1 MPRFPALALELTGM
15 SALPEVLYGRN
26 SGHRTDDALGSVR
39 LVVDATGG
47 VEGAFD
53 HDVWGVPDTSVTP
66 PGAELRAHTFVG
78 GLGQRNEGDG
88 LYYARQGRNMSRVL
102 RQFLLEF
109 SVVVLCCGGRSWSV
123 SPKPPGQVNVGDGV
137 DNLRQLL
144 DGLGQRFSLC

>member
-1 MPRFPALALELTGM
+1 MNLGYRQKAREALKRAKTELESGDQQRLPYAALELRFSMESLTYDR
-15 SALPEVLYGRN
+15 AL
-26 SGHRTDDALGSVR
+26 
-39 LVVDATGG
+39 
-47 VEGAFD
+47 AFRKELSPD
-53 HDVWGVPDTSVTP
+53 KFDVWQPRDLMKHLHDLDPSLGLNCTVSV
-66 PGAELRAHTFVG
+66 
-78 GLGQRNEGDG
+78 
-88 LYYARQGRNMSRVL
+88 RNMSRVL